1 METVSTSTYDVHF
14 TEVAKATIRQFLK
27 NTYYS
32 KIFVLVDTN
41 TKSNCLTTFKNI
53 IERDVDEVIEIKP
66 GEEYKDIASCLKV
79 WQELSDLGAD
89 RKSLLINL
97 GGGVV
102 TDLGGFVASTYK
114 RGIDFIN
121 IPTTLLAMV
130 DASIGGKTGVDL
142 GVLKNQ
148 IGVINQPKMVL
159 IFPNFLKTLEERQLN
174 SGFAEMLK
182 HGLISDSNYWAELNS
197 SDNFSNTKYIQKS
210 VLIKNEVVQQD
221 PTEQGI
227 RKKLNFGHTIGHAI
241 ESYFLKKPELE
252 TLLHGEAIAIG
263 MILEAYFSHE
273 LCGLSKVDLNEI
285 KTSFRKYFNK
295 ITFSSDDIEVIIDL
309 LKHDKKN
316 SHGNI
321 NFVLLTE
328 IGSTTL
334 DVKVPEDL
342 FPKAFAY
349 YRE

>member
-14 TEVAKATIRQFLK
+14 TEVAQATIRQFLK

-32 KIFVLVDTN
+32 KVFVLVDTN
-41 TKSNCLTTFKNI
+41 TKNHCLTAFKNI
-53 IERDVDEVIEIKP
+53 IDFAIDEVIEIKP
-66 GEEYKDIASCLKV
+66 GEEHKDIATCLKV

-89 RKSLLINL
+89 RKSLLLNL

-142 GVLKNQ
+142 GALKNQ
-148 IGVINQPKMVL
+148 VGVINQPKMVL
-159 IFPNFLKTLEERQLN
+159 IFPNFLETLEERQLN

-182 HGLISDSNYWAELNS
+182 HGLISDSNYWTELNN
-197 SDNFSNTKYIQKS
+197 DNNFSNPEYIQKS
-210 VLIKNEVVQQD
+210 VVIKNEVVQQD

-241 ESYFLKKPELE
+241 ESYFLKNPELE
-252 TLLHGEAIAIG
+252 TLLHGEAIAVG

-273 LCGLSKVDLNEI
+273 ISGLSKVDLNEI
-285 KTSFRKYFNK
+285 KTAFLKHFK
-295 ITFSSDDIEVIIDL
+295 KVTFSSDDIEVIVDL

-321 NFVLLTE
+321 NFVLLPE
-328 IGSTTL
+328 IGSTIL
-334 DVKVPEDL
+334 DVKVPGDL
-342 FPKAFAY
+342 FQKAFAY
-349 YRE
+349 YKE

>member
-1 METVSTSTYDVHF
+1 METVSTATYDVHF
-14 TEVAKATIRQFLK
+14 TEIARTTIAQYLK
-27 NTYYS
+27 KSTYS
-32 KIFVLVDTN
+32 KVFILVDSN
-41 TKSNCLTTFKNI
+41 TKNLCLTKFKEI
-53 IERDVDEVIEIKP
+53 IDFKVDGVLEIKP
-66 GEEYKDIASCLKV
+66 GEAHKNIATCLEV
-79 WQELSDLGAD
+79 WQKLSDLGAD
-89 RKSLLINL
+89 RKSLLLNL

-148 IGVINQPKMVL
+148 IGVINQPVMVL
-159 IFPNFLKTLEERQLN
+159 IIPEFLKSLEKRQIN

-182 HGLISDSNYWAELNS
+182 HGLISSPEYWAELISIKDFS
-197 SDNFSNTKYIQKS
+197 SIKYIQKS
-210 VLIKNEVVQQD
+210 VAIKNNVVQQD

-241 ESYFLKKPELE
+241 ESYFLDSPELK

-263 MILEAYFSHE
+263 MILEGYFSNQ

-285 KTSFRKYFNK
+285 KKAFLDHFEKVA
-295 ITFSSDDIEVIIDL
+295 FSNEDISSIIAL

-316 SHGNI
+316 THGNI
-321 NFVLLTE
+321 NFVLLSQ
-328 IGSTTL
+328 IGMTVL
-334 DVKVPEDL
+334 DAKVPAEL
-342 FPKAFAY
+342 YEKAFAY
-349 YRE
+349 YKE

>member
-1 METVSTSTYDVHF
+1 METVSASTYDVHF

-27 NTYYS
+27 NSSYS
-32 KIFVLVDTN
+32 KVFVLVDSN
-41 TKSNCLTTFKNI
+41 TKRYCLNSFKEI
-53 IERDVDEVIEIKP
+53 IASDVDEVIEIKP
-66 GEEYKDIASCLKV
+66 GEEHKDIATCLKV

-121 IPTTLLAMV
+121 IPTTLLSMV

-142 GVLKNQ
+142 GALKNQ
-148 IGVINQPKMVL
+148 IGIINLPKMVL
-159 IFPNFLKTLEERQLN
+159 IFPDFLKTLEKRQLI

-182 HGLISDSNYWAELNS
+182 HGLISDANYWTTLIKAK
-197 SDNFSNTKYIQKS
+197 NFSDTSYIQKS
-210 VLIKNEVVQQD
+210 ISIKNEVVQQD

-241 ESYFLKKPELE
+241 ESYFLENPKLE

-263 MILEAYFSHE
+263 MIIESYFSHK
-273 LCGLSKVDLNEI
+273 LCGLSMVDLNEI
-285 KTSFRKYFNK
+285 KNVFLKSFKK
-295 ITFSSDDIEVIIDL
+295 VSFSKTDIEVIINL

-316 SHGNI
+316 THGVV
-321 NFVLLTE
+321 NFVLLQE
-328 IGSTTL
+328 IGVTIL
-334 DVKVPEDL
+334 DATIPDDL
-342 FPKAFAY
+342 FAEAFAY
-349 YRE
+349 YKE

>member
-1 METVSTSTYDVHF
+1 METVSTATYDVHF
-14 TEVAKATIRQFLK
+14 TEVAKATILQFLK
-27 NTYYS
+27 NSTYS
-32 KIFVLVDTN
+32 KVFVIVDSN
-41 TKSNCLTTFKNI
+41 TKNLCLSGFKEI
-53 IERDVDEVIEIKP
+53 IDFEIDGVLEIKP
-66 GEEYKDIASCLKV
+66 GEENKTIATCLQI
-79 WQELSDLGAD
+79 WQQLSDMGAD
-89 RKSLLINL
+89 RKTLLLNL

-148 IGVINQPKMVL
+148 IGVINQPLMVL
-159 IFPNFLKTLEERQLN
+159 ILPEFLESLDERQVK

-182 HGLISDSNYWAELNS
+182 HGLISSPEYWAELIS
-197 SDNFSNTKYIQKS
+197 TKDFCSIKHIQKS
-210 VLIKNEVVQQD
+210 VAIKNHVVQQD

-241 ESYFLKKPELE
+241 ESYFLDSPELK

-273 LCGLSKVDLNEI
+273 LSGLSKVDLNEI
-285 KTSFRKYFNK
+285 KKAFLSHFEKVSFSTN
-295 ITFSSDDIEVIIDL
+295 DIEIIIDL

-316 SHGNI
+316 THGNI
-321 NFVLLTE
+321 NFVLLPE
-328 IGSTTL
+328 IGATSL
-334 DVKVPEDL
+334 DIKVPSEL
-342 FPKAFAY
+342 YEKAFAY
-349 YRE
+349 YKE

>member
-1 METVSTSTYDVHF
+1 METVSTATYDVHF
-14 TEVAKATIRQFLK
+14 TEVARATIVQYLK
-27 NTYYS
+27 NSAYS
-32 KIFVLVDTN
+32 KVFVLVDSN
-41 TKSNCLTTFKNI
+41 TKNLCLTKFKEI
-53 IERDVDEVIEIKP
+53 IDFEIDGVLEIKP
-66 GEEYKDIASCLKV
+66 GEEHKTIATCLQV
-79 WQELSDLGAD
+79 WQQLSEFGAD
-89 RKSLLINL
+89 RKTLLLNL

-148 IGVINQPKMVL
+148 IGVINQPVMVL
-159 IFPNFLKTLEERQLN
+159 IIPEFLASLDERQVK

-182 HGLISDSNYWAELNS
+182 HGLISSPEYWAELIS
-197 SDNFSNTKYIQKS
+197 TKDFCSIKNIQKS
-210 VLIKNEVVQQD
+210 VAIKNHVVQQD

-241 ESYFLKKPELE
+241 ESYFLDSPELK

-273 LCGLSKVDLNEI
+273 LSGLSKVDLNEI
-285 KTSFRKYFNK
+285 KKAFLSHFEKVA
-295 ITFSSDDIEVIIDL
+295 FSTTDIEIIIDL

-316 SHGNI
+316 THGNI
-321 NFVLLTE
+321 NFVLLPE
-328 IGSTTL
+328 IGATTL
-334 DVKVPEDL
+334 DVKVPSEL
-342 FPKAFAY
+342 YEKSFAY
-349 YRE
+349 YKE